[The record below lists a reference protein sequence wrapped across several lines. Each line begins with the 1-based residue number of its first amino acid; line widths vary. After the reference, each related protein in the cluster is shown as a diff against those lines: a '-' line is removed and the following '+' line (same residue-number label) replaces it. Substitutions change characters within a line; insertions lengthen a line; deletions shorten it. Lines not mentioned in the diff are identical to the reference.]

1 MIKVKFKGGNW
12 QKPKYKNDIDPRP
25 KGIIVTP
32 NGVTIIIT

>member
-1 MIKVKFKGGNW
+1 MDIKYKGGNW
-12 QKPKYKNDIDPRP
+12 QKPKYKRGKNPRP